1 MPASREALFQGNAHA
16 TGPVP
21 LLVTEWH
28 SPIVEYRTSQ
38 QHSIARHLLN
48 SFHSIWHK
56 DQREALL
63 TWRIVFL
70 VSVQPISTIEYW
82 KYLWCLGC
90 SSEGGY
96 TTIMLQGLWLIA
108 AFVLLTSCWLHKEY
122 SVCYSLWP
130 AKCHGFNRLWLCA
143 SAFISLSF
151 LLMYL
156 EGACM
161 FQKVHHH
168 TCFNK
173 LFCNHVCVDIKLH
186 GRVQFWKARRP
197 NGTPP
202 WILPK
207 LENSQYPRTT
217 QLKKNWP
224 SQSLPPPP
232 PLWHKFLPSF
242 LPSLSLLLQNVFVL
256 GGANGLEGELID
268 QMVWVFLGFW
278 LMIDFGWSRGGSVAW
293 SC

>member
-1 MPASREALFQGNAHA
+1 MQCFLSGFQYCTLIGCSTLRASHSHGPHLVFPCCNMEWQPACQAGGSIGKKRATWQGFEQRPGMPASREALFQGNAHA

-90 SSEGGY
+90 SSERGY

-130 AKCHGFNRLWLCA
+130 AKCHGFNRLWSCA

-197 NGTPP
+197 SGN
-202 WILPK
+202 
-207 LENSQYPRTT
+207 
-217 QLKKNWP
+217 
-224 SQSLPPPP
+224 
-232 PLWHKFLPSF
+232 PLGSY
-242 LPSLSLLLQNVFVL
+242 QN
-256 GGANGLEGELID
+256 
-268 QMVWVFLGFW
+268 
-278 LMIDFGWSRGGSVAW
+278 
-293 SC
+293 